1 MMQKTVNRLTIA
13 VAVAMFFA
21 AIFVLYREL
30 ENTRLIDVAGSLK
43 ALPKTRVIPAL
54 ALTAASYLLLTG
66 YDFLALSYA
75 DHKLRSRETLFASF
89 ISFTFSNNLG
99 FALMSGSSVR
109 YWIYTG
115 FGLHPVE
122 IGEVVAFCTLTY
134 ALGVTTVG
142 GLMILLDPAG
152 MSSILKLPQLLLLAA
167 GIAMIAVGVAYLVVL
182 VARRGPIAL
191 WHYQLRLPSL
201 GCGLM
206 QFAIASLDQALA
218 AGVVYVLLPPET
230 QISFHQFLGVYVIA
244 TPISLLS
251 LVPGGLGVFETMVVA
266 LVPSTSKAALL
277 GSLIAYRLIY
287 FVLPLALAI
296 LLVAIYEM
304 RRSSRASDW
313 PRRLLSVL
321 TRNAKRDP
329 GHRSR

>member
-30 ENTRLIDVAGSLK
+30 ENTRLIDVAGNLE
-43 ALPKTRVIPAL
+43 ALPKTRVILAL

-152 MSSILKLPQLLLLAA
+152 MSSILKLPQPLLLAA
-167 GIAMIAVGVAYLVVL
+167 GIAMLAVGVAYLVVL

-206 QFAIASLDQALA
+206 QFVVASLDQVLA
-218 AGVVYVLLPPET
+218 K
-230 QISFHQFLGVYVIA
+230 I
-244 TPISLLS
+244 
-251 LVPGGLGVFETMVVA
+251 
-266 LVPSTSKAALL
+266 
-277 GSLIAYRLIY
+277 RL
-287 FVLPLALAI
+287 
-296 LLVAIYEM
+296 
-304 RRSSRASDW
+304 
-313 PRRLLSVL
+313 
-321 TRNAKRDP
+321 
-329 GHRSR
+329 

>member
-1 MMQKTVNRLTIA
+1 
-13 VAVAMFFA
+13 
-21 AIFVLYREL
+21 
-30 ENTRLIDVAGSLK
+30 
-43 ALPKTRVIPAL
+43 
-54 ALTAASYLLLTG
+54 
-66 YDFLALSYA
+66 
-75 DHKLRSRETLFASF
+75 
-89 ISFTFSNNLG
+89 
-99 FALMSGSSVR
+99 
-109 YWIYTG
+109 
-115 FGLHPVE
+115 
-122 IGEVVAFCTLTY
+122 
-134 ALGVTTVG
+134 
-142 GLMILLDPAG
+142 
-152 MSSILKLPQLLLLAA
+152 
-167 GIAMIAVGVAYLVVL
+167 
-182 VARRGPIAL
+182 
-191 WHYQLRLPSL
+191 
-201 GCGLM
+201 M

>member
-1 MMQKTVNRLTIA
+1 
-13 VAVAMFFA
+13 
-21 AIFVLYREL
+21 
-30 ENTRLIDVAGSLK
+30 
-43 ALPKTRVIPAL
+43 
-54 ALTAASYLLLTG
+54 
-66 YDFLALSYA
+66 
-75 DHKLRSRETLFASF
+75 
-89 ISFTFSNNLG
+89 
-99 FALMSGSSVR
+99 MSGSSVR

-122 IGEVVAFCTLTY
+122 TGEVVAFCTLTY

-152 MSSILKLPQLLLLAA
+152 MSSILNLPQPLLLAA
-167 GIAMIAVGVAYLVVL
+167 GIAMPAVGVAYLVVL

-206 QFAIASLDQALA
+206 QFVVASLDQVLA

-230 QISFHQFLGVYVIA
+230 QISFQQFVGVYVIA

-304 RRSSRASDW
+304 RRSSRGSDW

-329 GHRSR
+329 GHRPR